1 MSVADRPRP
10 ARMITALVAIV
21 FGVVTVF
28 SGGRVLLGADPGYV
42 VLRPLL
48 AYNTLMGV
56 AYVLA
61 GVLIWRSIPLGTWAA
76 GLIFG
81 LNLIVLVGILV
92 VYRSGG
98 AVAVDSLRAMTFRTV
113 VWLVLFLVAWRLGA
127 PGGKAPAES

>member
-1 MSVADRPRP
+1 MSAADRPRP

-28 SGGRVLLGADPGYV
+28 AGGRVLLGADPGYV

-48 AYNTLMGV
+48 GYNTLMGV
-56 AYVLA
+56 AYVIA
-61 GVLIWRSIPLGTWAA
+61 GVLIWRSTTLGTWAA

-81 LNLIVLVGILV
+81 LNLVVLVGILM
-92 VYRSGG
+92 VYRTGG

-113 VWLVLFLVAWRLGA
+113 VWLVLFVAAWRLAA
-127 PGGKAPAES
+127 PGGKVPADS